1 MAVSATA
8 AAAVIAAR
16 AKLNTT
22 FYCKFLT
29 KTVSISDCLD
39 DYVNANALNIRNSPC
54 FKCSHGLKVR
64 ANFSGA

>member
-1 MAVSATA
+1 MPVTATA
-8 AAAVIAAR
+8 VAASVKK
-16 AKLNTT
+16 KLSTS

-29 KTVSISDCLD
+29 RSIMISECLD

-64 ANFSGA
+64 ADFSGT